1 MTSVQM
7 VAFFR
12 LCWYDAYIKL
22 QRSMFMSGSLSR
34 VLAARE
40 LLYSLTPLKTDCGAL
55 CANACCAGDD
65 ETGML
70 LFPGEDAL
78 YDACTFGRV
87 IAADFSLGGEQAKL
101 FVCSGRCERENRPLA
116 CRLLPLFLA
125 FLKNGG
131 TKVRI
136 DDRARAVCPL
146 CDYGMA
152 GLDQEFADAARK
164 AYDLL
169 LEDEGCRAYLRDL
182 YRAFKL

>member
-1 MTSVQM
+1 
-7 VAFFR
+7 
-12 LCWYDAYIKL
+12 
-22 QRSMFMSGSLSR
+22 MSSSLSA

-40 LLYSLTPLKTDCGAL
+40 LLLSPTPLKTDCGSL
-55 CANACCAGDD
+55 CNHACCAGDE

-78 YDACTFGRV
+78 YEACAFGHV
-87 IAADFSLGGEQAKL
+87 LDADFSLGGQQARL
-101 FVCSGRCERENRPLA
+101 FVCSGRCDRESRPLA
-116 CRLLPLFLA
+116 CRLFPLFLA

-146 CDYGMA
+146 CDYGMT
-152 GLDQEFADAARK
+152 GLDGEFINAARQ
-164 AYDLL
+164 AYDILL
-169 LEDEGCRAYLRDL
+169 KDETCRAYLKDL

>member
-1 MTSVQM
+1 
-7 VAFFR
+7 
-12 LCWYDAYIKL
+12 
-22 QRSMFMSGSLSR
+22 MSSSLSV

-40 LLYSLTPLKTDCGAL
+40 LLLALTPLKTDCGAL
-55 CANACCAGDD
+55 CSHACCAGD
-65 ETGML
+65 EQTGML

-78 YDACTFGRV
+78 YESCAFGKV
-87 IAADFSLGGEQAKL
+87 IAADFSLAGSPAKL

-116 CRLLPLFLA
+116 CRLFPLFLA

-146 CDYGMA
+146 CDYGMT
-152 GLDQEFADAARK
+152 GLDEEFVAAARE
-164 AYDLL
+164 AYDVL
-169 LEDEGCRAYLRDL
+169 LEDETCQAYLKDL

>member
-1 MTSVQM
+1 MTRVEM
-7 VAFFR
+7 VAFCR
-12 LCWYDAYIKL
+12 LCWYDACIKL
-22 QRSMFMSGSLSR
+22 QRSIPMCDSLSC

-40 LLYSLTPLKTDCGAL
+40 LLKELTPLKTDCGAL
-55 CANACCAGDD
+55 CAHACCAGDD

-78 YDACTFGRV
+78 YKDCAFGKV
-87 IAADFSLGGEQAKL
+87 IPADFTLGGQEAKL

-116 CRLLPLFLA
+116 CRLFPLFLA

-146 CDYGMA
+146 CDYGMT
-152 GLDQEFADAARK
+152 GLDQEFVDAARK

-169 LEDEGCRAYLRDL
+169 LEDETCRAYLRDL
-182 YRAFKL
+182 YKAFKL